1 MVIGNSTT
9 RVLKMGAGCRRNS
22 HGEFLKRKPRNFPT
36 VQKLLSITDY
46 YTTFAQIIL
55 TLQTGRIGI
64 SHRLHRCPTFEAAEP
79 VFRSRQAPTEWT
91 SFDRTRDRLV
101 ERLSQTPVFS
111 TSVSAV
117 ETSSFKNTRIRHPM
131 AIRGMRFYKEI
142 GYIDQS
148 LFKSSCLLL

>member
-1 MVIGNSTT
+1 MTGIPEGKAAKFSTV
-9 RVLKMGAGCRRNS
+9 R
-22 HGEFLKRKPRNFPT
+22 
-36 VQKLLSITDY
+36 QLLSIADY
-46 YTTFAQIIL
+46 YTTFAQVVLI
-55 TLQTGRIGI
+55 LQTGRIGI
-64 SHRLHRCPTFEAAEP
+64 SHRLHRCPTFEVAEP

-131 AIRGMRFYKEI
+131 AIRGMKLYKEF